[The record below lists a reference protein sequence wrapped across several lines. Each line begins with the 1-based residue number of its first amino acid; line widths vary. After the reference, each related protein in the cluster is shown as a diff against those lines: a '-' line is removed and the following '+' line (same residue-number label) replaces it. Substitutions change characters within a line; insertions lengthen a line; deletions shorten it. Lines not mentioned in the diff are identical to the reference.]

1 MVIPIGP
8 PGAQHVLKAV
18 KRRSP
23 DGEMSVVRSDIYGGA
38 IIPFVPFTG
47 SHPS

>member
-18 KRRSP
+18 KRLSA
-23 DGEMSVVRSDIYGGA
+23 DGQIRVARSDIYGGA

-47 SHPS
+47 SHAS